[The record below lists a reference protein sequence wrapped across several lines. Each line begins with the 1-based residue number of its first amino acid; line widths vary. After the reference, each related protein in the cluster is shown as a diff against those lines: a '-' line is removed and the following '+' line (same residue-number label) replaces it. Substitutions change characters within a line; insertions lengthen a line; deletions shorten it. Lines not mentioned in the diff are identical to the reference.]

1 MESEENLFEIGID
14 VNIPVWDI
22 IRYHVYIKYYYP
34 EKDRLKLSTVRAH
47 SSTDYFSLIYNA
59 LRFGYK
65 MLFASG
71 DNVIITCS
79 RSLNSNGKYFDKS
92 ALPIIETL
100 AGNCIVVEPVLGKKT
115 VYNYLYDFSCVFRRF
130 YRAKPLPFE
139 YYSKFN
145 DALVKHLQKNLI
157 SYEEVNRI
165 YHVFQSDYKFYKTLF
180 RRMNTKKLFVAT
192 GNPKAI
198 LLAAKALGI
207 KTYLL
212 QHAGIEF
219 DEIDYSYPEGI
230 STNSNI
236 LFTDSLLTLGEYWC
250 RGINVPAKRIISLGN
265 DFFYSKPS
273 DICDGS
279 ILIISTIV
287 HGDEL
292 KTLTK
297 QLAASR
303 PDLNLIYKLHPN
315 EYQFNDDY
323 THYFKSH
330 TNVTILT
337 DQIDISKL
345 IARSQLVVLIVS
357 AVLYEALNQN
367 KKVAVY
373 KKINYKRQLHLV
385 GLPNMYFIDAAEEVS
400 DILSKQLLPVVVDF
414 YKSTDSDMLKKVCLD
429 STY

>member
-1 MESEENLFEIGID
+1 
-14 VNIPVWDI
+14 
-22 IRYHVYIKYYYP
+22 
-34 EKDRLKLSTVRAH
+34 
-47 SSTDYFSLIYNA
+47 
-59 LRFGYK
+59 
-65 MLFASG
+65 
-71 DNVIITCS
+71 
-79 RSLNSNGKYFDKS
+79 
-92 ALPIIETL
+92 
-100 AGNCIVVEPVLGKKT
+100 
-115 VYNYLYDFSCVFRRF
+115 
-130 YRAKPLPFE
+130 
-139 YYSKFN
+139 
-145 DALVKHLQKNLI
+145 
-157 SYEEVNRI
+157 
-165 YHVFQSDYKFYKTLF
+165 
-180 RRMNTKKLFVAT
+180 MNTKKLFVAT